1 MKPRSGS
8 RQGAGGSQ
16 GVAERAEQTEQ
27 TEPTGQEEKAGRGT
41 LVIDEIAAEFSTEE
55 LLEFLEADQRPV
67 EADPEFRERL
77 REELWALVRK
87 QVERKG

>member
-8 RQGAGGSQ
+8 RQSAGGSQ
-16 GVAERAEQTEQ
+16 GVAERAEQAGQAEQ
-27 TEPTGQEEKAGRGT
+27 AEQEEQAGRGA

-55 LLEFLEADQRPV
+55 LLEFLEADQRPL

-87 QVERKG
+87 QMERKG

>member
-16 GVAERAEQTEQ
+16 GAAERAEQAGQTEQ
-27 TEPTGQEEKAGRGT
+27 EEQAGRGT